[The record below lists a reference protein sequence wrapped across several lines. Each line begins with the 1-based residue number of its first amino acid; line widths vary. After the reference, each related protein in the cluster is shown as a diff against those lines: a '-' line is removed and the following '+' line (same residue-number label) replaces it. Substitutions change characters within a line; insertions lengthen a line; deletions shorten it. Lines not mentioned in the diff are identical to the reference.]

1 MDTYILLITAVFR
14 ILGSYFILNLNLK
27 PYVKIILV
35 LLTDFF
41 DCDIPR
47 SLKLYKNKDFC
58 QSTQYQ
64 QTDKLVDSI
73 TYILI
78 FNKLVNTHIFSRNEI
93 NILFYLLVYRLIGT
107 FIFILK
113 NQKQTLFYFPN
124 FYLEIALLI
133 ALSKTFMFNYKPYII
148 YVIILKICQEYGL
161 HHYGRYKYNKN

>member
-1 MDTYILLITAVFR
+1 MDFYILLFSAFLR
-14 ILGSYFILNLNLK
+14 ILSSYFILNLNIK

-35 LLTDFF
+35 LLTDFL

-47 SLKLYKNKDFC
+47 GLKLYKNKDFC
-58 QSTQYQ
+58 QTTQYQ

-73 TYILI
+73 TYVLI
-78 FNKLVNTHIFSRNEI
+78 FNKLINTNIFSRSEI

-133 ALSKTFMFNYKPYII
+133 AFSKTFMFNYKPYII
-148 YVIILKICQEYGL
+148 YVIILKICQEYVL
-161 HHYGRYKYNKN
+161 HYQGKYKYNKN